1 MNLTISEELTL
12 FSQEIQRC
20 LSPDVLHELA
30 KTVGFVQRTSKYRAQ
45 DLVALCVWLSQEV
58 ARYVSHAAM

>member
-1 MNLTISEELTL
+1 MNLTILEELTL

-20 LSPDVLHELA
+20 LSSDLLRELT

-45 DLVALCVWLSQEV
+45 DLVALCV
-58 ARYVSHAAM
+58 